1 MVDAN
6 PIVNF
11 LHPIATPEIGVN
23 RCNSL
28 TSNMVLIFIVWMVER
43 INVVVD
49 Q

>member
-6 PIVNF
+6 PIVSF
-11 LHPIATPEIGVN
+11 LHPIAPEIGVN

-43 INVVVD
+43 ISVVVD
-49 Q
+49 